1 MQDNEECCGRLY
13 FAYRQVVNNR
23 SYIPL
28 VSKLGIPATERAERI
43 FFTFVSSELVV
54 GAACAVTQ
62 RGIKRGS
69 PDKIRLA
76 DAGATGGEATVARDL
91 KVRIHTSKKKKYA
104 RDNLK

>member
-1 MQDNEECCGRLY
+1 MLRPTVPR

-23 SYIPL
+23 SYVPL

-54 GAACAVTQ
+54 GAACTVTQ
-62 RGIKRGS
+62 RGIRRGS

-76 DAGATGGEATVARDL
+76 DAGATGTLQPVGKPPWLV
-91 KVRIHTSKKKKYA
+91 I
-104 RDNLK
+104 